1 MRFTR
6 GRQPIGLRSWR
17 QIRSNCPFVLIR
29 HEGQS
34 MEDFTGPSKSAVPN
48 ITRLKMPGEGLP
60 SLKPSKLRGM
70 AQQRQRERLQI
81 RPAEPFMVVWIQ
93 AMPLDAVLSELATAS
108 APLALAEAGQRTA
121 PVKSGT
127 PQRIWGFGCACG
139 LEKVLKETSDRWC
152 TRRTCLLGEISERV
166 RHGGQRRLK

>member
-1 MRFTR
+1 
-6 GRQPIGLRSWR
+6 
-17 QIRSNCPFVLIR
+17 
-29 HEGQS
+29 

-121 PVKSGT
+121 PVTVRNST
-127 PQRIWGFGCACG
+127 ANLGF
-139 LEKVLKETSDRWC
+139 
-152 TRRTCLLGEISERV
+152 RV
-166 RHGGQRRLK
+166 RMRLGKGTKRNLRSLVY